1 MGGGWD
7 GELLRVRTMKKWW
20 IWAVLPAAGIA
31 AACWMA
37 WQSPSGK
44 IARTIDKACAVLA
57 KEEGENV
64 VAAARKA
71 AWLKEHVA
79 EEIAYAA
86 RDGTYAV
93 EGVASRNDFVQE
105 VFALRNAF
113 EVLRVAKREARIAF
127 PGTEKDEALAVV
139 YLQLAGETSVFP
151 EALAIPLR
159 LESRLRLVEGKWL
172 FSSVSL
178 SPSPDA
184 PQP

>member
-1 MGGGWD
+1 
-7 GELLRVRTMKKWW
+7 MKKWW
-20 IWAVLPAAGIA
+20 IWAVFLAAGIA

-44 IARTIDKACAVLA
+44 ITRTIDKACAVLA

-86 RDGTYAV
+86 RDGTYAA

-113 EVLRVAKREARIAF
+113 EALRVARRETRIAF
-127 PGTEKDEALAVV
+127 PGTAKDEALAVID
-139 YLQLAGETSVFP
+139 LQLAGETSVFP

-159 LESRLRLVEGKWL
+159 LEIRFRPVEGKWL
-172 FSSVSL
+172 FFSVAL
-178 SPSPDA
+178 SPA
-184 PQP
+184 PEEPTP